1 MIRKIYAQPYV
12 LANYKRP
19 CPKRPE
25 THIYKISDNVIKF
38 FKFFFFYLK
47 ASHKR
52 IGYFLSVRQIQFVE
66 NLKRL
71 DHQRVRDS
79 YTQPNFNGE
88 SHPQYLQSCQ
98 RFGFGHDKTY
108 EIQTVVS
115 GVVIRLVDHR
125 IVQKTAVERHVCSAV
140 NHFSQYTCVRSI
152 Y

>member
-1 MIRKIYAQPYV
+1 MFWQTTNAHAQND
-12 LANYKRP
+12 LKH
-19 CPKRPE
+19 
-25 THIYKISDNVIKF
+25 TFIKSATTLLNF
-38 FKFFFFYLK
+38 LNFFFFYLK

-52 IGYFLSVRQIQFVE
+52 IGYFLSARQIQFVE

-125 IVQKTAVERHVCSAV
+125 IVQKTAVERHVCPVV
-140 NHFSQYTCVRSI
+140 NHLA
-152 Y
+152 